1 MCETIVSLSKKHG
14 QLKQAITRMVQQSF
28 LYLHEPG
35 WNPNPVKPKA
45 DVDVDMTAAEDEEK
59 KKKEEEEKKKEV
71 PKEGEKKVK
80 KLIGQGKKHQPTEK
94 EIEEEEKKMM
104 EERQGKESV
113 EITRLNEEARKIGNT
128 GLNEEMKLKL
138 IECLR
143 NVTEGKVSRALH
155 IDDQKMER
163 KVKVC

>member
-1 MCETIVSLSKKHG
+1 M
-14 QLKQAITRMVQQSF
+14 KQAITRMVQQAF

-35 WNPNPVKPKA
+35 WDPTPPKTKKQQQQQ
-45 DVDVDMTAAEDEEK
+45 DKDEEMEEVEK
-59 KKKEEEEKKKEV
+59 ETKTKAEEKKEEEKGGK
-71 PKEGEKKVK
+71 K

-94 EIEEEEKKMM
+94 EIEEEERKMM

-128 GLNEEMKLKL
+128 GMNEDQRLKV

-143 NVTEGKVSRALH
+143 NVTEGKVSAGKR
-155 IDDQKMER
+155 DKR
-163 KVKVC
+163 